1 MANVLPTTL
10 DTTLPGD
17 SELTICDGFALF
29 QEAGAFRAKTKL
41 DDTSG
46 TFFDT
51 SLNFELF
58 KMSVSADHSAF
69 VGVCG
74 PSYAIKAD
82 TSADTGY
89 QVPAPGQPSSGNLVL
104 DEHVIRGGF
113 QCGVLFQINLEFL
126 VTLNL
131 VFKKETLVDAFA
143 GVYINLI
150 ELIINEL
157 LALLAGGGGGGEEG
171 NPNDIEMSSM
181 SSVADAPDV
190 EEGQPS
196 GQGSGGT
203 TKPGKFDGAGMINAV
218 TNPFAPSG
226 DNSTFNGPRTTEIAP
241 NLAYGFDIVPLILD
255 AAGLVEVAEAAE
267 ALEKIGCGF
276 EMGPGVS
283 IGLPTSI
290 TLLGATISNH
300 PFGATG
306 GQPGS
311 PGPDDDATV
320 TLYLEEETPI
330 SPNLQPLTDTPD
342 EIGLLLEHEVGFSL
356 GLFFF
361 ADFIFFKVIH
371 FGAQTGE
378 IPLFYTEAPGGGPF
392 LNHLDFIPG
401 GGPIPFAAPDIAPT
415 VGAYTANQPQGSWTN
430 GVLARYGVSYFNSSY
445 ESEIGPLTD
454 FDPQQRFFAFPE
466 ISNIPGAVPEAD
478 GVRVYREFNDGS
490 PPVQVAELDF
500 TVENFIDTKP

>member
-1 MANVLPTTL
+1 MANVPPTTL
-10 DTTLPGD
+10 DTTEPGD
-17 SELTICDGFALF
+17 SELSICDGFALF

-41 DDTSG
+41 DDTQG
-46 TFFDT
+46 TFFDK

-58 KMSVSADHSAF
+58 TMSVSADHSTF

-82 TSADTGY
+82 TSVDTAY
-89 QVPAPGQPSSGNLVL
+89 QVPQPGQPSSAALVL
-104 DEHVIRGGF
+104 DDHVIRGGF
-113 QCGVLFQINLEFL
+113 QAGVIFQINLEFV
-126 VTLNL
+126 VTLDL
-131 VFKKETLVDAFA
+131 VFKKTTLVDAFA

-171 NPNDIEMSSM
+171 NPNDIELSSM
-181 SSVADAPDV
+181 DADQPDV

-196 GQGSGGT
+196 GEGAGGK
-203 TKPGKFDGAGMINAV
+203 TKPGKFDGAGMIDVV

-226 DNSTFNGPRTTEIAP
+226 DESSFSGSPQTEINP
-241 NLAYGFDIVPLILD
+241 SLAYGFDIVPLILD
-255 AAGLVEVAEAAE
+255 AAGLEEVAAAAE

-276 EMGPGVS
+276 EMGPGVT
-283 IGLPTSI
+283 IGLPTEI
-290 TLLGATISNH
+290 TLKGATISNH
-300 PFGATG
+300 PFDSNG

-311 PGPDDDATV
+311 DGTDDDASVTV
-320 TLYLEEETPI
+320 LLAEQTPI

-371 FGAQTGE
+371 FGAQTGQ
-378 IPLFYTEAPGGGPF
+378 IPLFYSEVPGGGPF
-392 LNHLDFIPG
+392 ENHLDFVPG
-401 GGPIPFAAPDIAPT
+401 GGPVPFAAPNIAPT
-415 VGAYTANQPQGSWTN
+415 VGPYTANQPQGSWKN

-454 FDPQQRFFAFPE
+454 FDPEQRFFAFPV

-490 PPVQVAELDF
+490 PAVQVAELDF
-500 TVENFIDTKP
+500 TVSSFTDTNAQ